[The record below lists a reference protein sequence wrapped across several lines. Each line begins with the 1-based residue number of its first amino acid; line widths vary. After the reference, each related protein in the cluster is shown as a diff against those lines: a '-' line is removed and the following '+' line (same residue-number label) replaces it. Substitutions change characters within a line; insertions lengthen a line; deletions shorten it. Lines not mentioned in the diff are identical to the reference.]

1 MRMVRTRL
9 SWLFSLSLVLQL
21 AGMAVPSVLSA
32 VDPEIAEI
40 CTCPGGVHGTAC
52 PMHHGTTSQS
62 PDQSKRCAIR
72 SASVPSAF
80 TLLTLASGAGI
91 IPALGTLD
99 VPEQSSAIAPVAG
112 PVFVHRSDLP
122 DPPPPRA

>member
-1 MRMVRTRL
+1 MLTVRTRL

-21 AGMAVPSVLSA
+21 AGMTVPVVLSA

-40 CTCPGGVHGTAC
+40 CTCPGGVHGTTC
-52 PMHHGTTSQS
+52 PMHHGNTSQS
-62 PDQSKRCAIR
+62 PDQSNRCTIR
-72 SASVPSAF
+72 SATVPTAF

-91 IPALGTLD
+91 IPALNTLD
-99 VPEQSSAIAPVAG
+99 VAEQSSAVAPVAG
-112 PVFVHRSDLP
+112 SVFVHRTALP